1 MAGEAPEAV
10 TDPWSLYDFFV
21 VGIACDVVG
30 AFFISRIFIRRSASF
45 AQDFWTPGGINN
57 ELAIV
62 GERTD
67 AMFGV
72 AVLLIGFLFQAV
84 GYILLLDGVK
94 AKSSGEAPA
103 LSSVIIAVTA
113 VAVLLVVRRFS
124 RQTIIRR
131 TVVKFVMAR
140 PKADLP
146 EAVWYMTVGSDFVK
160 WGTAMGRPPLNE
172 EELQGNRSGYIRR
185 EFKVDLPS
193 DVNRTNGHSHEV
205 NHSYEVATKR
215 CRRARPT
222 LVRVGVGALCGA

>member
-1 MAGEAPEAV
+1 MPIVDARRGMITRLSREALPPASPRPAPLAPEVRQTHPEALVAGEAPEAV

-172 EELQGNRSGYIRR
+172 GRIAGKQKWIHTPRVQG
-185 EFKVDLPS
+185 
-193 DVNRTNGHSHEV
+193 
-205 NHSYEVATKR
+205 
-215 CRRARPT
+215 
-222 LVRVGVGALCGA
+222 